1 MLNLSDLRQKADRQL
16 DFAPYAPR
24 QLVLIHTAVSLGAS
38 LVVAL
43 VNLLFASMIENTG
56 GLSGLGTRSMLET
69 AQSTL
74 ELAVTA
80 ALPFWNISLT
90 RAALCWARGELA
102 EPPTLLE
109 GFRRFRSVLGLKL
122 LTAFLLMGLGL
133 AVFYIGSSVFM
144 LTPFADPLVAALNPI
159 MQQSGVLA
167 PDALTEE
174 AVAQVVNLAKP
185 LFIFLGLVFAAVVI
199 PLWYRVRFADFAV
212 MDGCRGRVSLVESI
226 RITKK
231 KCLQIFK
238 IDLSFWWFYLL
249 QALSVTLCYGDSILP
264 AMGVALPMS
273 AEVAYIAF
281 MALGNVCQGILLWF
295 YQAKVSVTYALA
307 YETLSAQSE
316 LKTENRY
323 FV

>member
-109 GFRRFRSVLGLKL
+109 GFRKFRSVLGLKL

-231 KCLQIFK
+231 KCLQVFK

-249 QALSVTLCYGDSILP
+249 QALCVTLCYGDSILP

-273 AEVAYIAF
+273 AEAAYIAF
-281 MALGNVCQGILLWF
+281 MALGNICQGILLWF

>member
-38 LVVAL
+38 LIVAL

-109 GFRRFRSVLGLKL
+109 GFRKFRSVLGLKL

-212 MDGCRGRVSLVESI
+212 MDGCRGRVSLLESF

-231 KCLQIFK
+231 KCLQVFK

-249 QALSVTLCYGDSILP
+249 QALCVILCYGDSILP

-281 MALGNVCQGILLWF
+281 MALGSICQGILLWF

-316 LKTENRY
+316 LKTKNGY